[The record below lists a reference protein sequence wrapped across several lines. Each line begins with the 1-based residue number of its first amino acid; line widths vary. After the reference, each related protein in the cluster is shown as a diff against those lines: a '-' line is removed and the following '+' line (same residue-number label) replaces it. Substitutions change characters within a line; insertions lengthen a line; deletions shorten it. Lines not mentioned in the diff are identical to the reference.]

1 MPIGLVVPVVL
12 VGWATAC
19 ALTSWRRLGGVA
31 RVPAF
36 VLNELPFLAGYLLI
50 ASAVLAL
57 AQGDLSSTG
66 GVIVAVVAL
75 VELLGL
81 GMIVRRALRADAALR
96 NPTPPRRPWRR
107 ILIAP
112 LPAFRHDVVR
122 VGNLSYGEGP
132 RRNLDVYHRR
142 DRPAGVPVV
151 LHFHGGGFHSGNKR
165 REARPLIWHLVSKG
179 MVCASANYRLPPH
192 VGYDEQIAD
201 GLAAIE
207 WVRSHVREYGG
218 DPDRIFLVGSSAG
231 AYLSIDAVN
240 AGTDGIAGIV
250 GRYGYYGDLVPER
263 PRPPLLV
270 IHGENDLDPF
280 ECNQHR
286 GRAVHHE
293 RGTRREPRI
302 DIRPLAWASVRE
314 CHSRPSWRC
323 RASRFFPATCVR
335 RRRQSSARQ
344 LSPRSLPFPSAARNR
359 VGPALPRASR
369 ASDPPSRGVHQ
380 QCVTV
385 RGCERTALDS
395 HGTSCS

>member
-31 RVPAF
+31 RVPAL

-50 ASAVLAL
+50 ASTVLAL
-57 AQGDLSSTG
+57 AQGDLYSTA
-66 GVIVAVVAL
+66 GVIVGVVAL

-81 GMIVRRALRADAALR
+81 VVIVRRALRADAALR

-112 LPAFRHDVVR
+112 LPAFRRDVVR

-151 LHFHGGGFHSGNKR
+151 LHFHGGGFYSGNKR
-165 REARPLIWHLVSKG
+165 REARPLIGHLVSQG
-179 MVCASANYRLPPH
+179 MVCASANYRLRPH
-192 VGYDEQIAD
+192 LGYDGQIAD

-207 WVRSHVREYGG
+207 WARSHVREYGG

-231 AYLSIDAVN
+231 AYLSINAVN

-263 PRPPLLV
+263 PRPPFLV
-270 IHGENDLDPF
+270 IHGENDLLVRPSHAREF
-280 ECNQHR
+280 VER
-286 GRAVHHE
+286 MRA
-293 RGTRREPRI
+293 GSS
-302 DIRPLAWASVRE
+302 RPAEYVELPAATTTLISTNRSVRMQ
-314 CHSRPSWRC
+314 S
-323 RASRFFPATCVR
+323 ASR
-335 RRRQSSARQ
+335 SSG
-344 LSPRSLPFPSAARNR
+344 S
-359 VGPALPRASR
+359 SR
-369 ASDPPSRGVHQ
+369 ARDAKEPENRHKTARMGQCPGMSRDAAWQRPMSYGSPSGLTPAAVG
-380 QCVTV
+380 CTV
-385 RGCERTALDS
+385 KWR
-395 HGTSCS
+395 